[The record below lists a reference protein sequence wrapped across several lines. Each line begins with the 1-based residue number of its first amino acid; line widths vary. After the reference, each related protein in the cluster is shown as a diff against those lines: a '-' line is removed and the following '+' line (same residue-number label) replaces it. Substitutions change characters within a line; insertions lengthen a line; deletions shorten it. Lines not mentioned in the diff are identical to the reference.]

1 MAKSNVIPHKV
12 PAAVKA
18 WLKKEVELSK
28 KLHRKIAKEMDSI
41 APKRAKWYAAFY
53 KRIQTRG
60 FTTHF
65 TELRQVGA
73 DELPKKP
80 KRKDRVVW

>member
-12 PAAVKA
+12 PAAIKA
-18 WLKKEVELSK
+18 WLKKEVELNK

-60 FTTHF
+60 LNVHF
-65 TELRQVGA
+65 TERRQVSA
-73 DELPKKP
+73 EELPKKP